1 MSNDLGIEDFE
12 FNRTHWAIKDVD
24 LFKVLIKH
32 RFPSIVKP
40 TIFNIDDICTESNLV
55 AVMMPINSEFDNVYT
70 TLRKASNDIKMKC
83 LRVDDI
89 WEDSIIM
96 QDIFSLIYKARI
108 VLCEIVLIKTQMCFM
123 KREFRILLDVK
134 LY

>member
-1 MSNDLGIEDFE
+1 
-12 FNRTHWAIKDVD
+12 
-24 LFKVLIKH
+24 
-32 RFPSIVKP
+32 
-40 TIFNIDDICTESNLV
+40 
-55 AVMMPINSEFDNVYT
+55 MPINSEFDNVYT

-108 VLCEIVLIKTQMCFM
+108 VICDCTHKNPNVFYEAGISHTLGREVILITQSDDDIPFDLRQFRYIKYLKNSEGLDDLA
-123 KREFRILLDVK
+123 KRIKERINTIIIDRI
-134 LY
+134 